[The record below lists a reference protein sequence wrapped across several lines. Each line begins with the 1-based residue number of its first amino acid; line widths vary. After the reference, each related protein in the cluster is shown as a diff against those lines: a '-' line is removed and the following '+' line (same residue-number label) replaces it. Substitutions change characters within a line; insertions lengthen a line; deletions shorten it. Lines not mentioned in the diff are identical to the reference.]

1 MKTSYRSGFLSALTV
16 SVGLLA
22 ALLAGGC
29 AAPDDVEADGAA
41 AEALG
46 GVEETT
52 EEASAA
58 EEASVL
64 HVASHAAGCRCGI
77 CTGGR
82 HAHEAR

>member
-1 MKTSYRSGFLSALTV
+1 MKTSYRSGFITALTV

-22 ALLAGGC
+22 ASLAGGC
-29 AAPDDVEADGAA
+29 AAPDDVEAGNPP
-41 AEALG
+41 AEAAS
-46 GVEETT
+46 GVEGAT

-58 EEASVL
+58 EEAGAL